1 MTLSAWLSSHMNRQY
16 PFPPNLLLC
25 LASLSQHSDF
35 RKIEMEKKNHAS
47 HSNCRVIPTK
57 PPKICAP
64 PTSLASSLATA
75 CFVLNALLMH
85 QIVWNFPLTHHAL
98 FCLCFLLLFF
108 LPECCSSLC
117 ESSWKEDWHG
127 FIFWGHSHISLPPKS
142 FTDHLFSLV
151 MFVASSPGS
160 HHSQYHSDMAFN

>member
-16 PFPPNLLLC
+16 PFPPSLLLC

-47 HSNCRVIPTK
+47 HSNCRLIPTK
-57 PPKICAP
+57 PPKIWAP

-75 CFVLNALLMH
+75 CFVLNALLVH
-85 QIVWNFPLTHHAL
+85 QIVWNLPLTHHAL

-117 ESSWKEDWHG
+117 ESSWKRTDMDSSFEA
-127 FIFWGHSHISLPPKS
+127 IVTISLPPKS

-151 MFVASSPGS
+151 MFVASSSGS